1 MFSICVQYSIVLNL
15 HGGGG
20 APAEICP
27 SWKVPLQECNH
38 VGVGKRDSS
47 APCTNLFVGWLFFF
61 FFAWSGGSFASAAV
75 MKTFDFIFLQA
86 FRK

>member
-1 MFSICVQYSIVLNL
+1 M
-15 HGGGG
+15 
-20 APAEICP
+20 
-27 SWKVPLQECNH
+27 QECNH

-47 APCTNLFVGWLFFF
+47 APCTNLFVGWLFF